1 MVAHIPKAEIH
12 CHIEGAVPVQL
23 AHRQAEIYDVD
34 IGAIVEGGFFKWT
47 DFTQF
52 LAVYDTIAGLFRTA
66 EDYAALAEGYLM
78 SLAAENC
85 LYSEFFISTDHA
97 RMVGLSEADYIEG
110 LAAGM
115 EAAREKTGIISRMIA
130 TGLRHGGPESVERA
144 AQYIVDNPH
153 PLISGFGMAG
163 DERMHHPKDFVR
175 GFDIARDAG
184 LAITVH
190 AGELVGAQSVR
201 DALDYLKPQ
210 RIGHGVRA
218 IEDPELVKRL
228 ADEEIVLEVCPGSN
242 IVLSVFPDFPS
253 HPFAQL
259 RDAGVKVTLSSDD
272 PPHFQTSIGREYEIA
287 RNYFGLTDNELRA
300 VTREA
305 IDAAFVDDDTRI
317 HLLEKLG

>member
-12 CHIEGAVPVQL
+12 CHIEGAVPVEL
-23 AHRQAEIYDVD
+23 AHAQAEKYGVD
-34 IGAIVEGGFFKWT
+34 ISPIVDGSFFKWT
-47 DFTQF
+47 DFTEF
-52 LAVYDTIAGLFRTA
+52 LAVYDTIAGLFRTN
-66 EDYAALAEGYLM
+66 EDYAALAEGYLT
-78 SLAAENC
+78 SLAAQNC

-97 RMVGLSEADYIEG
+97 RMVGISEADYVAG
-110 LAAGM
+110 LASGM
-115 EAAREKTGIISRMIA
+115 ETAREKTGIVSRMIA

-144 AQYIVDNPH
+144 AQYVADNPH
-153 PLISGFGMAG
+153 PLITGFGMAG
-163 DERMHHPKDFVR
+163 DERMHHPKGFVR

-228 ADEEIVLEVCPGSN
+228 VDEEIVLEVCPGSN

-253 HPFAQL
+253 HPFARL

-272 PPHFQTSIGREYEIA
+272 PPHFQTSIGHEYEIA
-287 RNYFGLTDNELRA
+287 RDYFGLSDDELVG

-305 IDAAFVDDDTRI
+305 IDAAFVDDDTRKT
-317 HLLEKLG
+317 LMQKLG